1 MSNIPKIFA
10 AMADRYQPGKVDKT
24 VSYYFSVGDHKYT
37 ARCHPDRAEV
47 TEGRPSGSADCVL
60 KCDPKLFEKMV
71 LQGKKPGPLDIAR
84 GKIKTN
90 SVEWLQRLPELFH
103 LGR

>member
-1 MSNIPKIFA
+1 MSTVPQIFA
-10 AMADRYQPGKVDKT
+10 AMAERYQPGKVDRE

-37 ARCHPDRAEV
+37 AVCHPDRV
-47 TEGRPSGSADCVL
+47 DVQEGRHVSSADCVL

-71 LQGKKPGPLDIAR
+71 LQGKRPGPLDVAR

-90 SVEWLQRLPELFH
+90 SVEWLQRLPELFR